1 MSKLKSAVLY
11 EYLTK
16 VKAIGIFYLI
26 QYLIVALIFTIVA
39 ICTKGNETGSNT
51 LEFSSVV
58 FVSVIGVLGY
68 KEDFKALLQNG
79 YTRKYIFGATVC
91 MFTLLAGTMALIDT
105 IIGNSL
111 HFFNS
116 NYFTLY
122 SSLYGFGN
130 IFINWLWLTALYLMF
145 CSLFYLAI
153 LVINRVGK
161 TISLL
166 IGVGISGI
174 ILLVMAL
181 FQFVFS
187 DEIVSK
193 AMEFDDESS
202 RIYERWYNKS
212 VFPNSIIS
220 HNRSSFWNW
229 LICCNPPYRIKIKLY
244 PK

>member
-1 MSKLKSAVLY
+1 MTLPFENDTNSFIKKLASAQLKK
-11 EYLTK
+11 ERLK
-16 VKAIGIFYLI
+16 K
-26 QYLIVALIFTIVA
+26 IFTIVA

-130 IFINWLWLTALYLMF
+130 IFINWLWLTALYLRQHIM
-145 CSLFYLAI
+145 YLC
-153 LVINRVGK
+153 
-161 TISLL
+161 
-166 IGVGISGI
+166 
-174 ILLVMAL
+174 
-181 FQFVFS
+181 QQ
-187 DEIVSK
+187 
-193 AMEFDDESS
+193 
-202 RIYERWYNKS
+202 
-212 VFPNSIIS
+212 
-220 HNRSSFWNW
+220 
-229 LICCNPPYRIKIKLY
+229 
-244 PK
+244 

>member
-16 VKAIGIFYLI
+16 VRAIGIFYLI

-91 MFTLLAGTMALIDT
+91 MFTLLAGTMALID
-105 IIGNSL
+105 
-111 HFFNS
+111 
-116 NYFTLY
+116 
-122 SSLYGFGN
+122 GFGN

-193 AMEFDDESS
+193 AMELTMRAVGFMSDGT
-202 RIYERWYNKS
+202 INQF
-212 VFPNSIIS
+212 FPILSFLIIGALFGIGS
-220 HNRSSFWNW
+220 YAVIRRTE
-229 LICCNPPYRIKIKLY
+229 LK
-244 PK
+244 

>member
-16 VKAIGIFYLI
+16 VRAIGIFYLI
-26 QYLIVALIFTIVA
+26 QYSIVALIFAIVA
-39 ICTKGNETGSNT
+39 ICTEGKETGSNA

-91 MFTLLAGTMALIDT
+91 MFTLLAGTLALIDT

-111 HFFNS
+111 HYFND

-122 SSLYGFGN
+122 GGIYGYGN
-130 IFINWLWLTALYLMF
+130 VFANWLWLTALYLMF
-145 CSLFYLAI
+145 CSLFYLAV

-161 TISLL
+161 TVSLL
-166 IGVGISGI
+166 IGVVVCGI
-174 ILLVMAL
+174 ILLVIAL
-181 FQFVFS
+181 FKFVFP
-187 DEIVSK
+187 DELVSK
-193 AMEFDDESS
+193 TWEFMMKAMGFMGDGTTNLFFPVLSFLV
-202 RIYERWYNKS
+202 IGV
-212 VFPNSIIS
+212 VFGIGSYAVI
-220 HNRSSFWNW
+220 RRTE
-229 LICCNPPYRIKIKLY
+229 LR
-244 PK
+244 